1 MHRPG
6 EEGDQIPNRD
16 MSEAQEGKPSCRGQ
30 KIPLRERLRIGGQ
43 WGARNNSGHVR
54 GTMAEVPEARSGL
67 KHSEASIR
75 ETHLR

>member
-43 WGARNNSGHVR
+43 CGEPGITVGMCVGPW
-54 GTMAEVPEARSGL
+54 RS
-67 KHSEASIR
+67 A
-75 ETHLR
+75 